1 MKPGS
6 AARIAASASVA
17 GVVDVFMLAQ
27 AARRRASERTTA
39 NFLIGSSFGA
49 RIISRAKS
57 ARRRVRGA
65 RNAFGVRCLGTAL
78 EKKAAASRRTP
89 RACQIDL
96 LNSEV
101 SFVARSVAVD
111 EMALCCPCTVIV
123 KLAVPIRFVLTLIE
137 PR

>member
-1 MKPGS
+1 MNPGS
-6 AARIAASASVA
+6 AARIAASASEA
-17 GVVDVFMLAQ
+17 VVDMFMLLQPAT
-27 AARRRASERTTA
+27 RRARETTTA

-57 ARRRVRGA
+57 ARRRVRGRA
-65 RNAFGVRCLGTAL
+65 KRLWQCGAL
-78 EKKAAASRRTP
+78 APPWKKSRRQAAAFQ

-123 KLAVPIRFVLTLIE
+123 KLA
-137 PR
+137 